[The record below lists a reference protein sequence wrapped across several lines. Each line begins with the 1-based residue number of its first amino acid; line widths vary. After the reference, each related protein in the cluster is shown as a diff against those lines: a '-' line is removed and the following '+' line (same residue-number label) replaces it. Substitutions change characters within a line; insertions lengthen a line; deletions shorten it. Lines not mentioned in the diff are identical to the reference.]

1 MTADEIRILF
11 DYSYWATERIL
22 RTALLVTPEQFNA
35 PNTSSHGSL
44 RGTLFHTLTAD
55 ITWRTRLEHVDR
67 PTESM
72 CATPKEMQTVW
83 AAEETRMLSY
93 LQNLS
98 DADLPADVSYKNSK
112 GVPFEE
118 PLWQIL
124 MHMLNHGTQHRAEAA
139 AMLTDFNHSP
149 GDVDMILYFRE
160 KAL

>member
-44 RGTLFHTLTAD
+44 RGTLFHTMTAQ
-55 ITWRTRLEHVDR
+55 ITWRTRLERV
-67 PTESM
+67 PPPVEM
-72 CATPKEMQTVW
+72 PCATPQELKDVW
-83 AAEETRMLSY
+83 AAEEARLRAY
-93 LQNLS
+93 LQTLG
-98 DADLPADVSYKNSK
+98 DADLSASVSYKNSK